1 MAIDKG
7 ALISTYGV
15 NPAAPR
21 EAAMTQGNTMV
32 AATSMREVQ
41 RVQAQFIMART
52 FPRDSAVSMARILD
66 ACARPGLADKAEY
79 QYQRGKDE
87 SGKPNYVTGASIK
100 LAEVMAQNWGNI
112 DFGINELENSD
123 GRSKV
128 EAYCVDLETN
138 TSRRVTYEVP
148 HLRVTKT
155 GSYKLTDPR
164 DIYEMIANR
173 GARLLRGCILG
184 IIPGDVQEAALAV
197 CKETNRKLSQA
208 EEQKGKAKFQETVSK
223 LLSCFNKLGV
233 GQDKLVAIVGL
244 QPSEWTTNEVE
255 KLRPIYTTIKDGE
268 GKIEDFLGRDEAV
281 SEEPITEEQRQELMS
296 LISINQPRAM
306 ALLTKAGLTPIKE
319 IPSSKFEEAK
329 AIVLEATAQ

>member
-112 DFGINELENSD
+112 DFGINELENND

-184 IIPGDVQEAALAV
+184 IIPGDVQEAALAA
-197 CKETNRKLSQA
+197 CKETTKKLTQA
-208 EEQKGKAKFQETVSK
+208 EEQKGKEAFLREIKKMIAAFAKLNVTQEQLEQV
-223 LLSCFNKLGV
+223 LG
-233 GQDKLVAIVGL
+233 KPAAT
-244 QPSEWTTNEVE
+244 WTAEDLE
-255 KLRPIYTTIKDGE
+255 RIRPIGTSIKDGE
-268 GKIEDFLGRDEAV
+268 GKIEDFLGRDEAA